1 MKELRMSPKQF
12 ESELNYLTTRHLA
25 ECFLKQGVLTK
36 NEFRKID
43 DFLVGTFTPLIGKL
57 LTLSLDKSGDMSE

>member
-1 MKELRMSPKQF
+1 MTPKQF
-12 ESELNYLTTRHLA
+12 ESEMNYLATRHLA
-25 ECFLKQGVLTK
+25 EYFLKQGFLTK
-36 NEFRKID
+36 TEFRKID